1 MKRILFIMFFT
12 VFFLT
17 WCDNTPPPEPFETQ
31 FKASQ
36 ETIVEE
42 IITTDCWLVSNSENM
57 DECWVCLNLN
67 AYSEESLK
75 TWASEN
81 APDLL
86 SCYGDWECYLKKWRK
101 TVEWYDKE
109 FYSIIKFNESNLE
122 FVDRWLNET
131 FSEKEV
137 KLLKKCEE
145 NRYTSFENALP
156 NE

>member
-1 MKRILFIMFFT
+1 
-12 VFFLT
+12 
-17 WCDNTPPPEPFETQ
+17 
-31 FKASQ
+31 
-36 ETIVEE
+36 
-42 IITTDCWLVSNSENM
+42 
-57 DECWVCLNLN
+57 
-67 AYSEESLK
+67 
-75 TWASEN
+75 
-81 APDLL
+81 L